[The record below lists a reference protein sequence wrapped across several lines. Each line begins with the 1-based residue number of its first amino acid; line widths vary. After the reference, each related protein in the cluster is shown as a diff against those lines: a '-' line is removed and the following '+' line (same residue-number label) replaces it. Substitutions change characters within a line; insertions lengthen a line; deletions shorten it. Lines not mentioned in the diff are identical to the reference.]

1 MAQHDFVIDNSTGQN
16 VRIDINDVLKAIL
29 TNNSGTTDPATV
41 IAGAAGSK
49 AFSFW
54 ADTNSSPAVLKIRNA
69 ADNAWIELFQLDGT
83 LTLEDGSVSSP
94 ALAFRDDLN
103 TGVYSSAADTFNV
116 ATAGVERME
125 LGAATVFNE
134 DGADVDF
141 RIEGDTDANLFY
153 VDAGNSRIGI
163 GISTP
168 QAPFQIFAA
177 TNDNLLFGGNINAS
191 DGGAIRSMNSDGS
204 AYKAFE
210 LLSAETRIGGQNSI
224 RLSTGGS
231 GGSSEAVRVD
241 SSGNV
246 GIGSSNPQSSMHL
259 KSQSGVLS
267 VDSYPQLTIET
278 AATDGA
284 AHKGGGI
291 LFLNHNGSGGTFGG
305 SIQCLKEN
313 SSNNNESNY
322 MRFSTRVDNG
332 SVTERVRISAGG
344 QFRAGPEA
352 SSDRTAFAHQLS
364 SESGSSNC
372 LSLQNP
378 NNGDGAQ
385 VRLGFFARNT
395 NNAATEFARIHMEA
409 TETQANSSQCGSLIF
424 QTNKQATL
432 AERMRLNNSGKLLIG
447 TTSGGDASSPIRAK
461 QGVAIDSSYTDFLHG
476 CYEAQVTINSGGAD
490 KNIALLNG
498 WDGGI
503 HGVSLA
509 MMYDGGYSWVFG
521 TNNDTNDRPTQRA
534 TLRKDGQFIVGA
546 HDSIGGSN
554 GGVRLQDPNNGT
566 CRFATAGSGQI
577 TYIQFINGGS
587 ITGSISGGSSSTAY
601 NTSSD
606 YRLKENETAITDGI
620 TRLKQLKPYRF
631 NWKSDS
637 STIVDGFFAH
647 EVSSIVPESITGTK
661 DAIAVEDDVNKGLA
675 EAIGD
680 PIYQNIDQSK
690 LVPLLVAAVKELIGK
705 VETLEA
711 A

>member
-1 MAQHDFVIDNSTGQN
+1 MPDQLQLRGGTTTEHNSFTGALREVTVDTTKKTLVVHDGSQAGGTP
-16 VRIDINDVLKAIL
+16 LMKE
-29 TNNSGTTDPATV
+29 SGTVDPTT
-41 IAGAAGSK
+41 ITIGTGGTQRLSI
-49 AFSFW
+49 S
-54 ADTNSSPAVLKIRNA
+54 NSEV
-69 ADNAWIELFQLDGT
+69 
-83 LTLEDGSVSSP
+83 
-94 ALAFRDDLN
+94 
-103 TGVYSSAADTFNV
+103 
-116 ATAGVERME
+116 
-125 LGAATVFNE
+125 VFNE
-134 DGADVDF
+134 TSTDTDF

-153 VDAGNSRIGI
+153 ADAGNNRIGLGIASPTSKLYVNTVSSEHVITAATADTNGNSIVNILSAGTTGNSRILFSDTAANDGI
-163 GISTP
+163 ISYSHNDRALVFGTAGTTEDMRIDSSGRLLLGATSSD
-168 QAPFQIFAA
+168 QSTSMLQVKRANNSIIRVASSDATATNFAA
-177 TNDNLLFGGNINAS
+177 IDFAPANSIAGARISGVAVGTFGS
-191 DGGAIRSMNSDGS
+191 T
-204 AYKAFE
+204 
-210 LLSAETRIGGQNSI
+210 SAETAFLKFETRNAGTTAERMRI
-224 RLSTGGS
+224 
-231 GGSSEAVRVD
+231 D

-246 GIGSSNPQSSMHL
+246 GIGTTSPAQTLDVNGTIQGMRGKFNTDANFNSGEFFGSSTTGQSF
-259 KSQSGVLS
+259 
-267 VDSYPQLTIET
+267 
-278 AATDGA
+278 
-284 AHKGGGI
+284 GI
-291 LFLNHNGSGGTFGG
+291 LVDAGTNSSDYVAQFRTQANDPVMYMRGNGMIGIGTTNPGTPVEIRYATATHNILAINRANDDAPALMLGN
-305 SIQCLKEN
+305 N
-313 SSNNNESNY
+313 SSNNALIASNNTDLLFG
-322 MRFSTRVDNG
+322 RDN
-332 SVTERVRISAGG
+332 
-344 QFRAGPEA
+344 
-352 SSDRTAFAHQLS
+352 
-364 SESGSSNC
+364 SGT
-372 LSLQNP
+372 
-378 NNGDGAQ
+378 
-385 VRLGFFARNT
+385 F
-395 NNAATEFARIHMEA
+395 
-409 TETQANSSQCGSLIF
+409 
-424 QTNKQATL
+424 
-432 AERMRLNNSGKLLIG
+432 AERMRMLNGGKFLIG